1 MQAPVPAGC
10 ERCPALFP
18 ISLPIGYQTNLM
30 VFWPGRYRFLDV
42 LRYCWPLSLLY
53 ALTVPELVMGWGHHE
68 GHAFRDC
75 RDPLLGPATGA
86 TRRLP
91 AAAGR
96 AEALQSQWLT
106 ALAWGDATVSA
117 AEAARIQLWLGVFPV
132 SWQQL
137 PDAALLEQQIA
148 TIHQHQAGSYTTLLT
163 AMVRDPALQL
173 SLNGP
178 ANHRRNPNEN
188 LARELLELFSLGEGH
203 YSETDVREAARALTG
218 YRLTADRQL
227 VLDTRRHDRGPKT
240 ILGRTAAF
248 DGASLAVWLAQQP
261 ATARHIT
268 NRLWLQRVG
277 TPPPPQRLEAL
288 ANGWRQQQLAIPW
301 LLQAI
306 EASPEA
312 IASRQQG
319 LRLADPLEVV
329 ARSLRLLGSR
339 HPDALAIS
347 LRGLR
352 AMGQAPF
359 EPPSVKG
366 WPHNAQWLNLRWL
379 QARRRSLQALLADE
393 EVWASAQ
400 LAAELPLTL
409 TPIPPLGLG
418 LPATPSRTTLS
429 ALFADPV
436 WQLA

>member
-1 MQAPVPAGC
+1 MPPEQPGGC
-10 ERCPALFP
+10 
-18 ISLPIGYQTNLM
+18 
-30 VFWPGRYRFLDV
+30 
-42 LRYCWPLSLLY
+42 
-53 ALTVPELVMGWGHHE
+53 
-68 GHAFRDC
+68 
-75 RDPLLGPATGA
+75 
-86 TRRLP
+86 RRQ
-91 AAAGR
+91 R
-96 AEALQSQWLT
+96 AEEPQHQWLE
-106 ALAWGDATVSA
+106 ALAWGNGTVSA
-117 AEAARIQLWLGVFPV
+117 LEAARIQRWLGLFPV
-132 SWQQL
+132 NWRQL
-137 PDAALLEQQIA
+137 PDPALLEQQIA
-148 TIHQHQAGSYTTLLT
+148 TIQQHLGGSFTGLLT
-163 AMVRDPALQL
+163 AMVHDPALQL

-203 YSETDVREAARALTG
+203 YSERDVREAARALSG

-227 VLDTRRHDRGPKT
+227 VLDPRRHDPGPKT

-248 DGASLAVWLAQQP
+248 DGASLAAWLAEQP

-268 NRLWLQRVG
+268 RRLWLQRVG
-277 TPPPPQRLEAL
+277 TPPPPQRLDAL
-288 ANGWRQQQLAIPW
+288 ASGWRQQQLSIPW

-312 IASRQQG
+312 IASGQQG

-379 QARRRSLQALLADE
+379 QARRRGLQALLGDE

-400 LAAELPLTL
+400 LPAELPPTI
-409 TPIPPLGLG
+409 TPIPPLDLA
-418 LPATPSRTTLS
+418 LPAAPIRTNLS